1 LAVTVSDPGAE
12 PASGATPIQE
22 GAAEPAVP
30 ASTDTANFTAV
41 VPEPTMDTV
50 WDGAELPPEIAENAR
65 AVGDTESEPL
75 FVWMVPEPVSVNG

>member
-1 LAVTVSDPGAE
+1 M
-12 PASGATPIQE
+12 
-22 GAAEPAVP
+22 P

-50 WDGAELPPEIAENAR
+50 CAGAELPPEIAENAR

-75 FVWMVPEPVSVNG
+75 LVWIVPEPESVNG